1 MIGVFLDEMEE
12 KLKILRKMK
21 SKSIEDF
28 VPLMQ
33 MESTELL
40 TDVNGREELIY
51 YFSERLNVSSKS
63 ALKSTKHC
71 LTIMSCPIDSSWCS
85 CRTYDRT

>member
-1 MIGVFLDEMEE
+1 
-12 KLKILRKMK
+12 MK

-40 TDVNGREELIY
+40 TDVIGREELIY
-51 YFSERLNVSSKS
+51 YFSEQLNVSLIS
-63 ALKSTKHC
+63 AVKSTKYY
-71 LTIMSCPIDSSWCS
+71 LTIMPYSIDSSCCS

>member
-1 MIGVFLDEMEE
+1 
-12 KLKILRKMK
+12 MK

-28 VPLMQ
+28 VPMMR

-40 TDVNGREELIY
+40 TDVIGREELIY

-63 ALKSTKHC
+63 ALKSAKHC
-71 LTIMSCPIDSSWCS
+71 LTIMSCSIDSSWCS